1 MKKKDAISARTGG
14 HHMSRLYMQQKVFSL
29 KDRFTIRDEYDTDV
43 YYVEG
48 EFLSLGKKLHIYNTR
63 EEEVAYIQ
71 QKLLT
76 FLPRF
81 HVFYGGILAA
91 EIRKEF
97 TFFRPSYVI
106 EGPDWQVSGS
116 FLEHDYEI
124 THHGMP
130 IVSVHKVWLSWGDA
144 YEIDIED
151 GQDEAMVLSVVLA
164 IDAVMDSEA
173 ASVSVSSGSSS
184 NS

>member
-1 MKKKDAISARTGG
+1 
-14 HHMSRLYMQQKVFSL
+14 MSRLFMKQKVFSL
-29 KDRFTIRDEYDTDV
+29 KDRFTIKDEYDQDV

-48 EFLSLGKKLHIYNTR
+48 EFLSLGKKLHVYNTR

-81 HVFYGGILAA
+81 HVFYGGVLAA
-91 EIRKEF
+91 EICKKF

-106 EGPDWQVSGS
+106 EGPDWEVTGS

-124 THHGMP
+124 THNGMP

-144 YEIDIED
+144 YEIDIEE

-164 IDAVMDSEA
+164 IDAVLDMEA
-173 ASVSVSSGSSS
+173 ASASASAASSSGS
-184 NS
+184 

>member
-1 MKKKDAISARTGG
+1 
-14 HHMSRLYMQQKVFSL
+14 MSQLYIRQKVFSW
-29 KDRFTIRDEYDTDV
+29 KDRFSVKDADGIDRYTA
-43 YYVEG
+43 EG
-48 EFLSLGKKLHIYNTR
+48 ELWSLGKKLHVNNMAG
-63 EEEVAYIQ
+63 EEVAYIQ

-81 HVFYGGILAA
+81 HVFDGGILVA

-151 GQDEAMVLSVVLA
+151 GQ
-164 IDAVMDSEA
+164 
-173 ASVSVSSGSSS
+173 
-184 NS
+184 

>member
-1 MKKKDAISARTGG
+1 
-14 HHMSRLYMQQKVFSL
+14 MSRLFMKQKVFSL
-29 KDRFTIRDEYDTDV
+29 KDRFTIKDEYDTDV

-48 EFLSLGKKLHIYNTR
+48 EFLSLGKKLHVYNTR
-63 EEEVAYIQ
+63 DEEVAYIQ

-76 FLPRF
+76 FMPRF

-97 TFFRPSYVI
+97 TFFHPSYVI
-106 EGPDWQVSGS
+106 EGPDWQVTGS

-124 THHGMP
+124 THMGMP

-151 GQDEAMVLSVVLA
+151 GQDEAMVLAVVLA
-164 IDAVMDSEA
+164 IDAVLDAEA
-173 ASVSVSSGSSS
+173 ASASAGASSSGS
-184 NS
+184 